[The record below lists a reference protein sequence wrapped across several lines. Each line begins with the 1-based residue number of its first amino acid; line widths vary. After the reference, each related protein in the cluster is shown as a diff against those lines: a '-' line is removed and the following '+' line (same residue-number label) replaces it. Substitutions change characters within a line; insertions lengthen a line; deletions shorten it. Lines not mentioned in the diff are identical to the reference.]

1 MNDTLTPNSSSP
13 DTSAVPG
20 ESPATEPA
28 VLISTHLPTL
38 SEPSPADADVGVSAE
53 AGTTDAAPKKPGAG
67 KSRRPQVKPADALPV
82 LERLAALYPALF
94 GKGFRP
100 LKRGIYQEL
109 VAAHPDEFAPEALKG
124 ALGFHTRSTRYLG
137 SVASGQMRHD
147 LQGQAVEDMA
157 PEHVHHALVEVWR
170 RRQGRGDDALRARTV
185 ERMAQAFEA
194 SGMSREAW
202 REHLQGRDES
212 ANAMLDEAL
221 TQAAAQA
228 ARDEALL
235 RAFEASGQTVE
246 GFAGDYGLNPSEAGV
261 TLARARKRRDA
272 PVVR

>member
-1 MNDTLTPNSSSP
+1 
-13 DTSAVPG
+13 
-20 ESPATEPA
+20 
-28 VLISTHLPTL
+28 
-38 SEPSPADADVGVSAE
+38 
-53 AGTTDAAPKKPGAG
+53 
-67 KSRRPQVKPADALPV
+67 
-82 LERLAALYPALF
+82 
-94 GKGFRP
+94 
-100 LKRGIYQEL
+100 
-109 VAAHPDEFAPEALKG
+109 
-124 ALGFHTRSTRYLG
+124 
-137 SVASGQMRHD
+137 MRHD

-170 RRQGRGDDALRARTV
+170 RHQGRGDDALRARTV

-272 PVVR
+272 VRTSWTPSTLPRRAAPSAAGAVEIAKILFFIFAIMAIVSFVVSLVRKG